1 MDICVPGNRLE
12 MNGARALTL
21 VLARTQLTQ
30 LDLSCTCLL
39 ITHLAE
45 YSGWLLKAYLSKSHN
60 GLIRNPC
67 GCILDPVRQSPR
79 PRGRSLT
86 RDRAGPDSAQAFGHQ
101 LYVQA
106 VLA

>member
-45 YSGWLLKAYLSKSHN
+45 YSGWLLKSILIEIAQRADTKSVWMH
-60 GLIRNPC
+60 
-67 GCILDPVRQSPR
+67 S
-79 PRGRSLT
+79 
-86 RDRAGPDSAQAFGHQ
+86 
-101 LYVQA
+101 
-106 VLA
+106 